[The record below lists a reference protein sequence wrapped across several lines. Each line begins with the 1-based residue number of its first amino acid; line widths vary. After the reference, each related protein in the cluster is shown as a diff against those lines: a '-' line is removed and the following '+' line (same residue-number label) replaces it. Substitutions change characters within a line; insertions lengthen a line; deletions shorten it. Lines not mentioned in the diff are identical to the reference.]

1 MKHHEKIDVKGI
13 EMAKKEKFATQLDV
27 DVLQAQTRAFAAK
40 EGRQVQSVVQEAIV
54 EYLAAKAGS
63 RPRPEVMAHH
73 EASLIQ
79 FDKLYK
85 KLAE

>member
-1 MKHHEKIDVKGI
+1 
-13 EMAKKEKFATQLDV
+13 MAGKQKFATQLDPA
-27 DVLQAQTRAFAAK
+27 VLAQARALAHA
-40 EGRQVQSVVQEAIV
+40 EGRQLQSVVEEALT
-54 EYLAAKAGS
+54 EYLAVKHGS

-79 FDKLYK
+79 FDVLYK